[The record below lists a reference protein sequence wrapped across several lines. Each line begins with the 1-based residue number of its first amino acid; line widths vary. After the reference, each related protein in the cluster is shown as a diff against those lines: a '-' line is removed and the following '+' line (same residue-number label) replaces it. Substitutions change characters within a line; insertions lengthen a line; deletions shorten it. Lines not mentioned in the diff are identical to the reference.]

1 MIDVKLKLSHHD
13 LERILQTTGDTFES
27 IHDVKGELESLLKDD
42 FSSDGLRKGFVDGII
57 GFYQENYYIRDESEI
72 DILDIKDIHWW
83 FRKFINSKLLHEV
96 FQSKLEREDFKR
108 MEDKLYIYLMSR
120 HDELMRKNE
129 VDRGKKIDEIDNMY
143 EKRNQILTTTNNE
156 ETDE

>member
-1 MIDVKLKLSHHD
+1 
-13 LERILQTTGDTFES
+13 
-27 IHDVKGELESLLKDD
+27 
-42 FSSDGLRKGFVDGII
+42 
-57 GFYQENYYIRDESEI
+57 
-72 DILDIKDIHWW
+72 
-83 FRKFINSKLLHEV
+83 
-96 FQSKLEREDFKR
+96 
-108 MEDKLYIYLMSR
+108 MSR

>member
-1 MIDVKLKLSHHD
+1 ML
-13 LERILQTTGDTFES
+13 
-27 IHDVKGELESLLKDD
+27 
-42 FSSDGLRKGFVDGII
+42 
-57 GFYQENYYIRDESEI
+57 Y
-72 DILDIKDIHWW
+72 
-83 FRKFINSKLLHEV
+83 SKLLHEV
-96 FQSKLEREDFKR
+96 FQSKLERDDFKR